1 MRIVR
6 AAGGDT
12 KLDCIVL
19 ADLLNPVEQTSWGRV
34 KTLFPRE

>member
-6 AAGGDT
+6 VDGGDT

-19 ADLLNPVEQTSWGRV
+19 ADLVNPVEWTSWGRV
-34 KTLFPRE
+34 KALFPRP